1 MVQPRDT
8 RFARDTSRHVAL
20 FAGTTLSVAGTL
32 VFVASAITMVILW
45 ILLLT
50 RAMGLLGL
58 VLGLST
64 SPVAVAY
71 PFLQWIARGDFPLVV
86 FGVWVAGIAGL
97 AVTMVWAT
105 YGRHRVSRA
114 VFRTPL
120 PRADDGVVPLRAE
133 DGGSE

>member
-1 MVQPRDT
+1 MVQPRDIRST
-8 RFARDTSRHVAL
+8 RDASRHVAL
-20 FAGTTLSVAGTL
+20 LAGTTLSVAGTF
-32 VFVASAITMVILW
+32 VFAASAITMVILW

-50 RAMGLLGL
+50 RTMGPLGL
-58 VLGLST
+58 VLGVST

-86 FGVWVAGIAGL
+86 FGVWVSGIAGL
-97 AVTMVWAT
+97 AVTMVWVT

-114 VFRTPL
+114 AFRAHL
-120 PRADDGVVPLRAE
+120 PHADEGVVPLRAE